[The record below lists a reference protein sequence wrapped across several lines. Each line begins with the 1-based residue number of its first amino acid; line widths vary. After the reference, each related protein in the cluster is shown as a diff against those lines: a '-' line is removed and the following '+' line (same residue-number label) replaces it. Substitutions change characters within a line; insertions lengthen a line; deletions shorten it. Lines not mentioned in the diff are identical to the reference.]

1 MSEGSLR
8 DDLDAAPVRKKRAP
22 SMAPGDRRLQ
32 LIDATVPLI
41 RRHGSA
47 VTTAQVAEAAGV
59 AEGTIFR
66 LFVDKHALLDAVLEH
81 ALDADA
87 LLDALARLSPD
98 LTLQERITRAA
109 SAIRDHFEHALPV
122 MHGAMRH
129 GQSARAGAAVGI
141 MFAEVLE
148 ATESLFRQ
156 ELARGR
162 VRGDARTLSRM
173 LVGVCQSV
181 VWQDFFE
188 HRDEPTPTAEF
199 TAVLIEGCLAAGE
212 RTPQRGE

>member
-1 MSEGSLR
+1 M
-8 DDLDAAPVRKKRAP
+8 RKKRAP
-22 SMAPGDRRLQ
+22 SMAPRDRRLQ
-32 LIDATVPLI
+32 LIDAAVPLI

-66 LFVDKHALLDAVLEH
+66 LFADKHSLLDAVLEH
-81 ALDADA
+81 ALDADP
-87 LLDALARLSPD
+87 LLESLLSLP
-98 LTLQERITRAA
+98 QELSLHDRITGAA
-109 SAIRDHFEHALPV
+109 SAIRSHFEHALPV

-141 MFAEVLE
+141 MFAHVLE
-148 ATESLFRQ
+148 ATEVLFRD
-156 ELARGR
+156 ELERGR
-162 VRGDARTLSRM
+162 LRGNPRTLARM

-188 HRDEPTPTAEF
+188 HRGKPTPTEEF
-199 TAVLIEGCLAAGE
+199 TAVLIEGCLAVRDGS
-212 RTPQRGE
+212 PGRGE